1 MNPNSALLSGGQG
14 WGNLSYGKGKKKKK
28 KQTGVEPRSFI
39 IRKVNDRIN

>member
-1 MNPNSALLSGGQG
+1 MNPNSALPSGGQG
-14 WGNLSYGKGKKKKK
+14 WGILSYGKGKKKK